1 MKRLYLTLIV
11 SILTVSGNER
21 ILAGNSQH
29 NGLKVGEDN
38 DP

>member
-11 SILTVSGNER
+11 LILTVSGNER
-21 ILAGNSQH
+21 ILAGNAAF
-29 NGLKVGEDN
+29 NGLKVGENN